1 MNLQGPMKIFYL
13 PILGILFF
21 LSAIGQEKPV
31 DAVASQTIR
40 VAVIAPLY
48 LDSIFTKGQL
58 KNSRTIPKLT
68 MPYLDFV
75 QGAEIALDT
84 VDLKGKKVEAH
95 FFDSR
100 SYDRPLSWLIKNGQ
114 LQQMDL
120 IIGAVKE
127 PEYSTL
133 ADFAKEKKIPFVS
146 AIYPNDGGIKD
157 NPYTLI
163 INSTLKAHCESI
175 YSYLVQ
181 KHGTDNIYL
190 VKKKND
196 NRIDNYFRA
205 INAASG
211 KTPLLKIKTIVLD
224 SSISTYGLSNLVD
237 TLRPVVIIGASL
249 DETFSIKLA
258 QACYPLSKTN
268 SITLI
273 GMPNWDSFKDLYNKK
288 TFPDFAVRYTTPHL
302 DSKKNAF
309 SDFLTSNYFKLYRT
323 NANDMAGKGFETMY
337 YFLSILIDYNKDVLN
352 HMNEDSLACFHEFNF
367 RPVMNSSDKEIDYY
381 ENKHLYIMKIMNGD
395 SSWDW

>member
-1 MNLQGPMKIFYL
+1 MKRFYL
-13 PILGILFF
+13 PVIFILFF
-21 LSAIGQEKPV
+21 FSAIGQSKPI
-31 DAVASQTIR
+31 DSISSQTIR

-58 KNSRTIPKLT
+58 KNSRSVSKLT

-84 VDLKGKKVEAH
+84 IDLKGKKVEAH

-100 SYDRPLSWLIKNGQ
+100 SFDKPLSFLIKNGQ
-114 LQQMDL
+114 LQRMDL

-127 PEYSTL
+127 PEYSML
-133 ADFAKEKKIPFVS
+133 ADFGKQKKIPFVS
-146 AIYPNDGGIKD
+146 AIFPNDGGIKD
-157 NPYTLI
+157 NPYTFI

-196 NRIDNYFRA
+196 NRIDNYFRE

-211 KTPLLKIKTIVLD
+211 KNPLLKIKTIVLD
-224 SSISTYGLSNLVD
+224 SSISSYGLSNLVD
-237 TLRPVVIIGASL
+237 TLKPVVIIGASL

-273 GMPNWDSFKDLYNKK
+273 GMPNWDSFKGLFKK
-288 TFPDFAVRYTTPHL
+288 SAFPDFAIRYTTPHL

-323 NANDMAGKGFETMY
+323 NPNDMAAKGFETMY
-337 YFLSILIDYNKDVLN
+337 YFLNILIAYNKDVLN
-352 HMNEDSLACFHEFNF
+352 HMNEDSLASFHEFNF
-367 RPVMNSSDKEIDYY
+367 RPVMNSSGSEIDYY

>member
-1 MNLQGPMKIFYL
+1 MKRFYL
-13 PILGILFF
+13 PVICMLFF
-21 LSAIGQEKPV
+21 FSAIGQEKSV
-31 DAVASQTIR
+31 DSVALQTIR

-48 LDSIFTKGQL
+48 LDSIFTNGQL
-58 KNSRTIPKLT
+58 KYSRSIPKFAT
-68 MPYLDFV
+68 TYLDFI

-100 SYDRPLSWLIKNGQ
+100 SYTRPLSWLIKNGQ

-127 PEYSTL
+127 PEYSRI
-133 ADFAKEKKIPFVS
+133 ANFAREKKIPFVS
-146 AIYPNDGGIKD
+146 AIFPNDGGIKN

-163 INSTLKAHCESI
+163 INSTLKAHCEGI
-175 YSYLVQ
+175 FSYLVQ

-196 NRIDNYFRA
+196 NRIDNYFRM

-211 KTPLLKIKTIVLD
+211 KIPLLKIKTIVLD
-224 SSISTYGLSNLVD
+224 SSISSYGLSNLVD
-237 TLRPVVIIGASL
+237 TTKPVVIIGASL

-258 QACYPLSKTN
+258 EACYPLSKTN
-268 SITLI
+268 TIALI
-273 GMPNWDSFKDLYNKK
+273 GMPNWDSFKDLYKK
-288 TFPDFAVRYTTPHL
+288 SAFPDFAIRYTTPHF
-302 DSKKNAF
+302 DTKKNGF
-309 SDFLTSNYFKLYRT
+309 SDFLTANYFRLYRT
-323 NANDMAGKGFETMY
+323 NPNDMAAKGFETMY
-337 YFLSILIDYNKDVLN
+337 YFLNILVAYNKDVLN
-352 HMNEDSLACFHEFNF
+352 HMNEDALSCFHEFNF
-367 RPVMNSSDKEIDYY
+367 RPVMNGSDTDINYY
-381 ENKHLYIMKIMNGD
+381 ENKHLYIMKIMNGE